1 MTEMLT
7 VQHDIQAAVT
17 DVIRYLAAFTATGDM
32 ADMSHARA
40 GIKYLYAA
48 DPVIGVPLWAVC
60 EYLQRQDMEE
70 SA

>member
-7 VQHDIQAAVT
+7 LQDDINAVVT

-32 ADMSHARA
+32 ADMSQARA
-40 GIKYLYAA
+40 GIKYLYRAS
-48 DPVIGVPLWAVC
+48 PTIGIPLWAVC
-60 EYLQRQDMEE
+60 EYLQREDMEE

>member
-1 MTEMLT
+1 MTETLVEDT
-7 VQHDIQAAVT
+7 VT
-17 DVIRYLAAFTATGDM
+17 YVIRSLAAFTATGEM
-32 ADMSHARA
+32 SDMSDARA
-40 GIKYLYAA
+40 GIKYLYAV